1 MKKPIYIALA
11 ALALAGVVFTSG
23 CSTTTRRTGE
33 QMAQAG
39 QTQLAF
45 QNLSASKA
53 SVRDALLTSLTLR
66 KWSVLSDGDPIVA
79 QISHGGQLAK
89 ISAAVSDGGIVFE
102 TKGSNINGSPYV
114 PIRYVDMLMKTV
126 RKNLK

>member
-1 MKKPIYIALA
+1 M
-11 ALALAGVVFTSG
+11 
-23 CSTTTRRTGE
+23 
-33 QMAQAG
+33 
-39 QTQLAF
+39 
-45 QNLSASKA
+45 
-53 SVRDALLTSLTLR
+53 
-66 KWSVLSDGDPIVA
+66 LSDGDPIVA

>member
-1 MKKPIYIALA
+1 MKKAIYIAMA
-11 ALALAGVVFTSG
+11 TLALAGVVFTSG

-45 QNLSASKA
+45 KNLGASKA
-53 SVRDALLTSLTLR
+53 SVRDALLTSLSLR
-66 KWSVLSDGDPIVA
+66 KWNILSDGDPIVA

-89 ISAAVSDGGIVFE
+89 ISATVSDGAIVFE
-102 TKGSNINGSPYV
+102 TKGSNIGGSPYV

-126 RKNLK
+126 RTNLK

>member
-45 QNLSASKA
+45 QNLGASKA

-79 QISHGGQLAK
+79 QI
-89 ISAAVSDGGIVFE
+89 
-102 TKGSNINGSPYV
+102 
-114 PIRYVDMLMKTV
+114 
-126 RKNLK
+126 

>member
-1 MKKPIYIALA
+1 MKKAIYIAMA
-11 ALALAGVVFTSG
+11 TLALAGVVFTSG

-45 QNLSASKA
+45 KNLGASKA
-53 SVRDALLTSLTLR
+53 SVRDSLLTSLSLR
-66 KWSVLSDGDPIVA
+66 KWNILSDGDPIVA

-89 ISAAVSDGGIVFE
+89 ISATVSDGSIVFE
-102 TKGSNINGSPYV
+102 TKGSNIGGSPYV

-126 RKNLK
+126 RTNLK

>member
-1 MKKPIYIALA
+1 
-11 ALALAGVVFTSG
+11 
-23 CSTTTRRTGE
+23 
-33 QMAQAG
+33 MAQAG

-45 QNLSASKA
+45 QNLGASKA